1 MRVQGR
7 SGDDRRRILDDALA
21 LQDAGAFSLVLE
33 GVPRD
38 LGAEVT
44 AALRIPT
51 IGIGAGPD
59 CDAQVLVFHDVLGL
73 TQDATPKFVR
83 AYASLGDRAK
93 EALTAFAADV
103 AAGTFPDD
111 AHSYH

>member
-1 MRVQGR
+1 
-7 SGDDRRRILDDALA
+7 
-21 LQDAGAFSLVLE
+21 
-33 GVPRD
+33 VPRD